1 MRPERRSLLPP
12 RSVRSQDGLRAWVG
26 KKGFLGLQGEEPV
39 FILGVLQSSRENLA
53 LAAGGKREEK

>member
-1 MRPERRSLLPP
+1 M
-12 RSVRSQDGLRAWVG
+12 RSQDGLRAWVG